1 MSYRLI
7 GWQPFIDQLKQV
19 RILNL
24 TGSMGTGKTLFS
36 VALGYHLLREGLVRS
51 AAFNFPV
58 SFGSAPSPRWNYSVI
73 DEAGTLFDAR
83 DSFKKAELNKLT
95 ASLLFKLRK
104 LGSYIVVPS
113 FIETDRRFR
122 VGLRMWRMWA
132 LRGLLWAYW
141 WELGPEEMEE
151 RRPGINYWDGR
162 LYFYKPSHFF
172 GTYDTYFA
180 PGRNLSYEFLRGL
193 LLERD
198 ADVHERARKAI

>member
-1 MSYRLI
+1 MYRFL
-7 GWQPFIDQLKQV
+7 GFSSFFDQLKQV

-36 VALGYHLLREGLVRS
+36 VALGYHLLREGLVKS

-58 SFGSAPSPRWNYSVI
+58 SFGSSPSPRWSYAVI

-83 DSFKKAELNKLT
+83 DSFKAKELNKLT

-122 VGLRMWRMWA
+122 VGLRMWRVWA
-132 LRGLLWAYW
+132 FGGRLWSYA
-141 WELGPEEMEE
+141 WELGPEEQAE
-151 RRPGINYWDGR
+151 RRPGINYWEGR
-162 LYFYKPSHFF
+162 LYFVNPAEFF

-180 PGRNLSYEFLRGL
+180 PGRNLSFEFLSGL
-193 LLERD
+193 LMERD
-198 ADVHERARKAI
+198 RGVHESARRSI